1 MEGGFVYIACYHIVL
16 HRIVRYMV
24 GDDVFVG
31 GGGGQGLCIIAAAKG
46 DFGGVYDV
54 RNNKYTGTSA

>member
-24 GDDVFVG
+24 GDDVFVAG
-31 GGGGQGLCIIAAAKG
+31 GAGTLHHSGGEG
-46 DFGGVYDV
+46 
-54 RNNKYTGTSA
+54 